1 MTKEEQ
7 QKEIGQIIL
16 SAAEKVYKKGMTKEQ
31 LAEELFPGMVYEKLP
46 DWARRLIIALLKW
59 LIGEL

>member
-16 SAAEKVYKKGMTKEQ
+16 SETEKVYKKGMTKEQ
-31 LAEELFPGMVYEKLP
+31 LAEELFPGMILKDAP
-46 DWARRLIIALLKW
+46 QWAHDLLDFLW
-59 LIGEL
+59 DLFS